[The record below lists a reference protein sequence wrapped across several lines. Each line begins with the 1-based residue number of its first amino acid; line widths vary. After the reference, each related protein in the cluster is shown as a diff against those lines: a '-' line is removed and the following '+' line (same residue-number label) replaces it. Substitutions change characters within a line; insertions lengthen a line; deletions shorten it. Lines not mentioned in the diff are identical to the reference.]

1 MSKLW
6 VVWLIST
13 TWVVML
19 GNAAPSPSSPSVDC
33 STVIFDMLDC
43 VPFLSDGSTQTKP
56 TPGCCSGYQS
66 VISVDPECICFAIKS
81 SGDMGIKLNITKAM
95 TLPSACGL
103 PAPPVDCGTALP
115 PSGSAPAPAT
125 PPPPSPS
132 PPSPPSPSPSP
143 AAPSNDEPAPPSD
156 GGSSEAP
163 APSAPTTKSDGI
175 YSTSVS
181 LVAVISMIV
190 ASVSYIFM

>member
-1 MSKLW
+1 MAACSQRLEFNLNERYEGFETQITSLSYKSIPLNLQQQNTLYYYFVSSPLLSVPFCESKQEDQERMSKLW

-103 PAPPVDCGTALP
+103 PAPPVDCGSKL
-115 PSGSAPAPAT
+115 
-125 PPPPSPS
+125 
-132 PPSPPSPSPSP
+132 
-143 AAPSNDEPAPPSD
+143 
-156 GGSSEAP
+156 SS
-163 APSAPTTKSDGI
+163 SSSSSFGFF
-175 YSTSVS
+175 S
-181 LVAVISMIV
+181 
-190 ASVSYIFM
+190 